1 MKKKVVIVVAA
12 ALACVLLV
20 AFVAGQFS
28 AKGRSEPKLAGHVVE
43 KGEILVRVVET
54 GTVDAAKSVEI
65 RSRAS
70 GRLKQLIVDEG
81 SNVAAGELVAVIDPQ
96 ETQLRVRQ
104 DRAQVRGAASAVGR
118 TSIEMQEQRVLLQAQ
133 LKQAQIRLQNLRQE
147 LGVQPTLTKAAI
159 EQARAQLESA
169 RRGRQLLATV
179 EHPNER
185 TTLERAVAD
194 AQVSFDNARREYE
207 RQQELL
213 RLGYVSGRVAETAK
227 LQVDLER
234 TRLDSAKANLS
245 RLADSQRLALMRAD
259 EEVRSAQ
266 AAYERAV
273 ANSIQDDA
281 KRREYQQAILDVEKA
296 RAALLQLGILQK
308 SRDQGAAQVDQ
319 LQSVLEDSLRQLRE
333 TQVRAP
339 FGGVISKRYIEAGD
353 LVTALSTF
361 SAGTPIFR
369 LEDRS
374 KMLVKLQMNEIDVAR
389 ISEGMKAAIEID
401 ALPDLKLSGT
411 VRKIAPASTGITSSA
426 QTGTAT
432 SSSDAVVKY
441 TVEIYLDEVSEK
453 IRTGMSAKCTLDIV
467 NKPSVLRVP
476 IAYLGKDEKGHFVL
490 MAPDPK
496 EPKAKPKRRDVKV
509 GANTGAY
516 AEILDGLKAGERIV
530 QPEYKGPSRR
540 DMMDMG
546 SEG

>member
-1 MKKKVVIVVAA
+1 MKKKLAIALGA
-12 ALACVLLV
+12 ALVAVL
-20 AFVAGQFS
+20 AFVFLSGQLS
-28 AKGRSEPKLAGHVVE
+28 KGRAAPKEVGHKVE
-43 KGEILVRVVET
+43 RGEILVRVVET
-54 GTVDAAKSVEI
+54 GTVDAAKSVEV

-70 GRLKQLIVDEG
+70 GRLKQLLVDEG
-81 SNVAAGELVAVIDPQ
+81 ARVNAGDLVALIDPQ

-104 DRAQVRGAASAVGR
+104 DRAQVRGASSAVGR
-118 TSIEMQEQRVLLQAQ
+118 TSIEIQEQRALLQAQ
-133 LKQAQIRLQNLRQE
+133 LKQAQLRLQNLRQE
-147 LGVQPTLTKAAI
+147 LGVQPTLTKTAI

-169 RRGRQLLATV
+169 RRGRQLLASV
-179 EHPNER
+179 EQPNER

-194 AQVSFDNARREYE
+194 AQASYDNARREYE

-213 RLGYVSGRVAETAK
+213 KLGYVAGRVVETAK

-234 TRLDSAKANLS
+234 TRLESARANLS
-245 RLADSQRLALMRAD
+245 RLADSQRLALLRAD
-259 EEVRSAQ
+259 EDVRSAQ
-266 AAYERAV
+266 AAYDRAV

-281 KRREYQQAILDVEKA
+281 KRREYQQAILDVERA
-296 RAALLQLGILQK
+296 RAALLQIGVLQK
-308 SRDQGAAQVDQ
+308 SKEQGAAQVAQ

-339 FGGVISKRYIEAGD
+339 FGGVISKRYIEVGD

-374 KMLVKLQMNEIDVAR
+374 KMLVKLEMNEIDVAR
-389 ISEGMKAAIEID
+389 IREGMKAAIEID
-401 ALPDLKLSGT
+401 ALPELKLTGT
-411 VRKIAPASTGITSSA
+411 VRKVAPASTGITASTQAGS
-426 QTGTAT
+426 TGAT
-432 SSSDAVVKY
+432 SDAVVKY
-441 TVEIYLDEVSEK
+441 TVEIYLDEVSDN

-467 NKPSVLRVP
+467 NRQNVIRVP

-490 MAPDPK
+490 IAPESKDS
-496 EPKAKPKRRDVKV
+496 KAKPKRRDVKV

-516 AEILDGLKAGERIV
+516 AEILSGLGAGERIV
-530 QPEYKGPSRR
+530 QPDYTGPSRR

-546 SEG
+546 SES

>member
-1 MKKKVVIVVAA
+1 MKKKVVIVVAS
-12 ALACVLLV
+12 ALVCVLV
-20 AFVAGQFS
+20 IAFVAGQFA
-28 AKGRSEPKLAGHVVE
+28 AKGRGAPKVTGYAVE

-70 GRLKQLIVDEG
+70 GRLKQLLVDEG

-104 DRAQVRGAASAVGR
+104 DRAQVRGASSGVGR
-118 TSIEMQEQRVLLQAQ
+118 TALEIREQQILLQAQ

-147 LGVQPTLTKAAI
+147 VGIQPTLTRTAI
-159 EQARAQLESA
+159 EQAKAQLESA
-169 RRGRQLLATV
+169 KRARQLLATV

-194 AQVSFDNARREYE
+194 AQASYDNARREHE

-213 RLGYVSGRVAETAK
+213 RLGYVSGRVAESAK

-234 TRLDSAKANLS
+234 TRLDSARANLS

-259 EEVRSAQ
+259 EEIRAAQ
-266 AAYERAV
+266 AAYDRAV
-273 ANSIQDDA
+273 ANSIQDDS
-281 KRREYQQAILDVEKA
+281 KRREYQQAMLDVERA
-296 RAALLQLGILQK
+296 RAALLQIGILQK
-308 SRDQGAAQVDQ
+308 SKDQGAAQVDQ
-319 LQSVLEDSLRQLRE
+319 LQSVLEDSMRQLRE

-339 FGGVISKRYIEAGD
+339 FGGVISKRYIEVGD

-361 SAGTPIFR
+361 SSGTAIFR

-374 KMLVKLQMNEIDVAR
+374 KMLVKLEMNEIDVAR
-389 ISEGMKAAIEID
+389 IREGMKATIEID

-411 VRKIAPASTGITSSA
+411 VRKIAPASTGITSTA
-426 QTGTAT
+426 QGGASGTT
-432 SSSDAVVKY
+432 SDAVVKY
-441 TVEIYLDEVSEK
+441 TVEIYLDKVFES

-467 NKPSVLRVP
+467 NKQNVLRVP
-476 IAYLGKDEKGHFVL
+476 VAYLGKDAKGSFVL
-490 MAPDPK
+490 IAPDGK
-496 EPKAKPKRRDVKV
+496 DVKAKPKRRDVKV
-509 GANTGAY
+509 GANTGAF
-516 AEILDGLKAGERIV
+516 AEILSGLKVGERIV